1 MKTMKKKCENL
12 TSFNDLLDSKNGK
25 TGSPARETWE
35 REFETFR
42 IGVMLEQAR
51 LERGLTQEQL
61 AQLCGTKKSYIS
73 RIENNASDIRLSTL
87 MRIIREGFGGRLNL
101 SVDLG

>member
-1 MKTMKKKCENL
+1 MYTLGGINPRRKTKDRRRIRTRRRRRRRRRKRKR
-12 TSFNDLLDSKNGK
+12 K
-25 TGSPARETWE
+25 RE

-73 RIENNASDIRLSTL
+73 RIENNASDIRLTTL
-87 MRIIREGFGGRLNL
+87 MNIVEKGLGGKL
-101 SVDLG
+101 

>member
-1 MKTMKKKCENL
+1 MKKKSENL
-12 TSFNDLLDSKNGK
+12 TSFNDLLDSKYGK

-73 RIENNASDIRLSTL
+73 RIENNASDIRLTTL
-87 MRIIREGFGGRLNL
+87 MNIVEKGLGGKLKITMEL
-101 SVDLG
+101 